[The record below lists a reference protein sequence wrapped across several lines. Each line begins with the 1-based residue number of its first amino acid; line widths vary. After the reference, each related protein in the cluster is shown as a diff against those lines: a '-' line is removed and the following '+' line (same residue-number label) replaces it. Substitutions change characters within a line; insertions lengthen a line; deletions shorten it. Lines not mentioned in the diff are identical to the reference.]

1 MVAHRRLPEKLM
13 MLLQNPRVRKVGR
26 MVNSDL
32 KQLQTSVNSSLPFVG
47 SLDLANYA
55 KQRHVIS
62 NARCSLADLCATVL
76 GKRLNKNISERM
88 SAAWEHFSLTT
99 EQQHYAA
106 IDAYVPLLLY
116 DKLSTFSVPKCL
128 PTILTPLTPVL
139 LYSTDNTV
147 IVARGC
153 LSPHLHSK
161 SSFDGVNL
169 TKARTLVEI
178 SEVLVPAAIISSHEK
193 RSLQSFGPT
202 PFSLVCLQSHLRI
215 YDPIT
220 SNLNSLGITPSPATA
235 QAGPSTL
242 VTLPMDVDDPSFHPQ
257 PPVASRPSPAPD
269 AGPVDTEDDSST
281 MDGIGSLLQATFSG
295 DATESSVISNPDSS
309 SSSNHHH
316 RDIDLESRAC
326 GKDILA
332 TIARPMA
339 WDTTIRSRV
348 LKDVFHVFNMLRL
361 STTHGLR
368 KEFARALR
376 DILFVADKEDRMR
389 IATWATKLNPP
400 KTFEQL
406 ESSKPNWVRKRCR
419 RIIPPPHDLF
429 PMVEKLFLEYGPLK
443 DASTHLPLFNKQNWK
458 TAKQILELIQQ
469 GYVSDPPGIALYS
482 IIAVDA
488 KADNLPIYRCS
499 RGTNFTE
506 GGVHT
511 HLRSRLPTSGASVRH
526 VNACLSD
533 FVLQHNIRVRF

>member
-1 MVAHRRLPEKLM
+1 MVAHQRLPEKLT

-32 KQLQTSVNSSLPFVG
+32 KQLQTSVNSSSPFVG
-47 SLDLANYA
+47 ALDLANYA
-55 KQRHVIS
+55 KQRHIIS
-62 NARCSLADLCATVL
+62 NARCSLADLCAAVL
-76 GKRLNKNISERM
+76 GKRLNKNVSERT
-88 SAAWEHFSLTT
+88 SAAWEHLSLTT
-99 EQQHYAA
+99 EQKHYAA

-116 DKLSTFSVPKCL
+116 NKLSTFSVPKCL
-128 PTILTPLTPVL
+128 PTTLTPLTPVL

-153 LSPHLHSK
+153 LSPHLHE

-169 TKARTLVEI
+169 TKTRTLVEI

-193 RSLQSFGPT
+193 RSLQSFGPM
-202 PFSLVCLQSHLRI
+202 PFTLVCLRSHLRI
-215 YDPIT
+215 YEP
-220 SNLNSLGITPSPATA
+220 NLNSLGSITPAT
-235 QAGPSTL
+235 AGPSTL
-242 VTLPMDVDDPSFHPQ
+242 VTPLMDVDNPSSHPQ
-257 PPVASRPSPAPD
+257 LLEGASESAPD
-269 AGPVDTEDDSST
+269 TGQPEVNSEDGSST
-281 MDGIGSLLQATFSG
+281 VDGIGSLLQATFTG
-295 DATESSVISNPDSS
+295 DIESNNTISNHNLSS
-309 SSSNHHH
+309 DHH
-316 RDIDLESRAC
+316 RLDIDLESRAW
-326 GKDILA
+326 GEDILA
-332 TIARPMA
+332 TITRPAA

-361 STTHGLR
+361 STMHGLR
-368 KEFARALR
+368 KEFGRTLR

-389 IATWATKLNPP
+389 IATWAMKLNPP
-400 KTFEQL
+400 KSFQQL
-406 ESSKPNWVRKRCR
+406 ELSQPNWVHKRCR

-429 PMVEKLFLEYGPLK
+429 PMVEKLFLEYGPLR
-443 DASTHLPLFNKQNWK
+443 DASTHLPLFNQQNWK

-533 FVLQHNIRVRF
+533 FVLQHNIRVRL